1 MIPDDGS
8 PFWVLFVVFYCVG
21 FFRTLATYWIA
32 RVVSRW
38 TLERSGLQR
47 PWVAKIQNWLDSDT
61 ADKGVAV
68 IRRWGVPAVPL
79 SFLLTG
85 TKTVVNAAAGVLRM
99 SMSRYLPALAVGA
112 AGYAVIYATI
122 GWGAWVAVVGAA
134 AGSPWAI
141 GAIMGAALLGASVII
156 IKRRQ
161 KRWAASADEEGA
173 TIEG

>member
-1 MIPDDGS
+1 MIPDDSS
-8 PFWVLFVVFYCVG
+8 PFWVLFIVFYCVG

-38 TLERSGLQR
+38 TLQRTGPQR
-47 PWVAKIQNWLDSDT
+47 PWVARVQTWLDSDT

-68 IRRWGVPAVPL
+68 VRRWGVPAVPL

-99 SMSRYLPALAVGA
+99 PMSRYLPALAIGS

-122 GWGAWVAVVGAA
+122 GWGAWVAVVAAA

-141 GAIMGAALLGASVII
+141 GAIAGAVLAAVSVII
-156 IKRRQ
+156 LKRRT
-161 KRWAASADEEGA
+161 KRRDTSSDEEGA